1 MAIISTGL
9 PTPHVVVQLIDSAV
23 ELDARNEKPFRDHLG
38 GSMIGEKCE
47 RKLVYSFRW
56 AKLPGHNGRML
67 RLFNRGHREE
77 ERFVGYL
84 RRIGANVREFSE
96 RLMYHPES
104 DSYFTQG
111 WDDDSNPDGMAI
123 DVSEDPAH
131 VKAATSRGVERK
143 QWRILDVD
151 GHFGGSL
158 DGILDN
164 LPGTTDLNEE
174 LLCEFKTHNT
184 KSFVELRAK
193 GVKVAKYV
201 HWCQMQVYMFK
212 KGLKRALYLAV
223 NKNDDDLHAEI
234 VEADYEVGADLVR
247 KAERVIR
254 AKKLPD
260 RIGPHASWVDC
271 KFCDYAQICHG
282 GAAMH
287 KSCRSCT
294 NATPVEDG
302 QWRCELWNA
311 IIPVDAIPVG
321 CDSYK
326 PITD

>member
-1 MAIISTGL
+1 MAYASAL
-9 PTPHVVVQLIDSAV
+9 PAPHPVVQLIDAAY
-23 ELDARNEKPFRDHLG
+23 EEDARKEAPFRSHLG

-56 AKLPGHNGRML
+56 AKLPSHGGRIL
-67 RLFNRGHREE
+67 RLFGRGHREE
-77 ERFVGYL
+77 ELFVKYL

-104 DSYFTQG
+104 SSYFTQG

-131 VKAATSRGVERK
+131 VKAAAAQGVERK

-158 DGILDN
+158 DGMLDN
-164 LPGTTDLNEE
+164 LPGMPDLDEE
-174 LLCEFKTHNT
+174 MLCEFKTHNT
-184 KSFVELRAK
+184 KSFVNLKNE
-193 GVKVAKYV
+193 GVKNAKPV
-201 HWCQMQVYMFK
+201 HWFQMQVYMFK
-212 KGLKRALYLAV
+212 KKLKRALYLAV
-223 NKNDDDLHAEI
+223 NKNDEELYAEI
-234 VEADYEVGADLVR
+234 VEADYEVGAGLIL

-260 RIGPHASWVDC
+260 RIGPHASWMDC
-271 KFCDYAQICHG
+271 KFCEFSSICHG
-282 GAAMH
+282 GAPMH
-287 KSCRSCT
+287 KSCRSCV
-294 NATPVEDG
+294 NATPVADG
-302 QWRCELWNA
+302 QWQCGLWNA
-311 IIPVDAIPVG
+311 IIPVDAIPFG